1 MARLITCWHSFSML
15 ATIGRGLLRS
25 HSCTYTT
32 AAASPHSTATSLSQ
46 AVRQAETVDS
56 LDLQQSPDLLCVN
69 LLCEKVGDPCICRLS
84 RVLERLQHLQ
94 RLNLANNQLIS
105 LPESVGQLSQLRYL
119 DLSHNKLTG
128 LPDTM
133 QHLRQLR
140 VSLATDRH
148 SSLKV
153 SSNPR

>member
-1 MARLITCWHSFSML
+1 ML
-15 ATIGRGLLRS
+15 AATARRLLRS
-25 HSCTYTT
+25 HSCAYAS
-32 AAASPHSTATSLSQ
+32 AAPGPHSTATSLSQ

-94 RLNLANNQLIS
+94 RLNLANNRLIS
-105 LPESVGQLSQLRYL
+105 LPDSVGQLSQLQYL

-140 VSLATDRH
+140 VSLAATLRQPFL
-148 SSLKV
+148 SKGAACSK
-153 SSNPR
+153 N